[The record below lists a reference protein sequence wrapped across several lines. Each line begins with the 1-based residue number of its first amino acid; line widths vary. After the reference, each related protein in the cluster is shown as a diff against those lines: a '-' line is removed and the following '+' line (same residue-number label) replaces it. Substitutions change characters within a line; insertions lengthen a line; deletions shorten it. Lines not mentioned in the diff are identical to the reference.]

1 MGMSKTNI
9 FKFTTHWNGDAV
21 MLNLVEPCSLV
32 VSLAVSLCLVEGLY
46 GIPATKQAAASHYI
60 QGLSVEHQDPKK
72 NISTN
77 FTTWLYH
84 PERSPIKKARFVS
97 PVEGWLFNDFIG
109 PKCCNHLPGL
119 KFEPGIPPGSKA
131 LVIRTQGPGH
141 GNGNSP
147 MFNRRYHLQMVVF
160 PLSC

>member
-1 MGMSKTNI
+1 M
-9 FKFTTHWNGDAV
+9 V
-21 MLNLVEPCSLV
+21 MLWCSILL
-32 VSLAVSLCLVEGLY
+32 SLAVSLWALQSRCVLLRACMGYQQQSRLLRVITSKGLV
-46 GIPATKQAAASHYI
+46 
-60 QGLSVEHQDPKK
+60 LSIKTQKK
-72 NISTN
+72 SISTN

-84 PERSPIKKARFVS
+84 PERSPIKKARFFS
-97 PVEGWLFNDFIG
+97 PVEGWLFNGFIG